1 MPIMSKNG
9 ERPRRRPVVEGN
21 KKNYAAV
28 PRWWVLLTDGQGS
41 ALRVRV
47 GMGIPGCKSL
57 PVTGNNTPSL
67 FCGLLG
73 EPDAHLTALL
83 AASNSSTKDDLVLGF
98 SGGRT
103 RSAAIVAHCAAAKRW
118 RASER
123 HTHTHMGPDRHLT
136 DRDPGHD
143 VAVHGSIAGEA
154 TRSRW
159 GRQDGVCCAHC
170 RASRVAPPTD
180 TDIAQRGIYFRA
192 RRTDRQTDRQTHWA
206 LLRLP
211 SGPRPEGQEMRNL
224 LGALGKG
231 FCGHGKRPAGGAM
244 RCSHHHRQ
252 LGHRCC
258 FNDDDCTASW
268 GADQPPII
276 HRMRSSRRPVP
287 NTTTARF
294 FARLRGRM
302 Q

>member
-1 MPIMSKNG
+1 MTSPCM
-9 ERPRRRPVVEGN
+9 
-21 KKNYAAV
+21 AAS
-28 PRWWVLLTDGQGS
+28 RGRQLGLDGGDKMGS
-41 ALRVRV
+41 AVLIVV
-47 GMGIPGCKSL
+47 H
-57 PVTGNNTPSL
+57 
-67 FCGLLG
+67 LG
-73 EPDAHLTALL
+73 WHRPLTQT
-83 AASNSSTKDDLVLGF
+83 SHKEEFISVL
-98 SGGRT
+98 
-103 RSAAIVAHCAAAKRW
+103 
-118 RASER
+118 
-123 HTHTHMGPDRHLT
+123 
-136 DRDPGHD
+136 
-143 VAVHGSIAGEA
+143 
-154 TRSRW
+154 
-159 GRQDGVCCAHC
+159 DG
-170 RASRVAPPTD
+170 
-180 TDIAQRGIYFRA
+180 
-192 RRTDRQTDRQTHWA
+192 RTDRQTGRRIGLCCVCQA
-206 LLRLP
+206 GRA
-211 SGPRPEGQEMRNL
+211 RPGGQEMRNL

>member
-1 MPIMSKNG
+1 MTSPCM
-9 ERPRRRPVVEGN
+9 
-21 KKNYAAV
+21 AAS
-28 PRWWVLLTDGQGS
+28 RGRQLGLDGGDKMGS
-41 ALRVRV
+41 AVLIVV
-47 GMGIPGCKSL
+47 H
-57 PVTGNNTPSL
+57 
-67 FCGLLG
+67 LG
-73 EPDAHLTALL
+73 WHRPLTQT
-83 AASNSSTKDDLVLGF
+83 SHKEDF
-98 SGGRT
+98 
-103 RSAAIVAHCAAAKRW
+103 I
-118 RASER
+118 
-123 HTHTHMGPDRHLT
+123 
-136 DRDPGHD
+136 
-143 VAVHGSIAGEA
+143 
-154 TRSRW
+154 
-159 GRQDGVCCAHC
+159 
-170 RASRVAPPTD
+170 
-180 TDIAQRGIYFRA
+180 FRA